1 MYNGTSKRLQVS
13 LTIATMEHSVMA
25 IVEAMEETEGWHG
38 TRPPG
43 HFEQCVQKHIKKFS
57 IMCSRSELHGF
68 VFGKRSRAAPEHN
81 CKLKK
86 GLTRRGGGTAQRRP
100 TQSVEDFGRWR
111 PR

>member
-1 MYNGTSKRLQVS
+1 
-13 LTIATMEHSVMA
+13 MA